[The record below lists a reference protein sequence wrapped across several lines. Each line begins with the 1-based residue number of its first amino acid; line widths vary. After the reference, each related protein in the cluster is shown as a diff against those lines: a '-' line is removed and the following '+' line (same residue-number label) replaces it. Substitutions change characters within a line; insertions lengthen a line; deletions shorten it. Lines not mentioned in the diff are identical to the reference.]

1 MLIVQHIWSR
11 WTKAARGANA
21 PLQRP
26 RLDEAYALP
35 QEPYVSPPAGGA
47 LLHDIRALE
56 REDFAIDPSFAP
68 VTRREWKEAQWSH
81 GALLDWH
88 VGAQGVGI
96 ILQSD
101 TSRRQTKWPA
111 FLPSPLFTLRE
122 GETARIDWN
131 GRFRTSMG
139 GSNRSSY
146 YEQHCYWLALAGD
159 PAPRL
164 FLDAAPRKHI
174 DLRTEIY

>member
-1 MLIVQHIWSR
+1 MIFMIQHIWTR

-21 PLQRP
+21 PLKRP
-26 RLDEAYALP
+26 RLDEAYPLP
-35 QEPYVSPPAGGA
+35 QPPPAGDA
-47 LLHDIRALE
+47 LLHDLRALE
-56 REDFAIDPSFAP
+56 QEGFAIEQSFAP
-68 VTRREWKEAQWSH
+68 ISRQEWKDAQWSH

-88 VGAQGVGI
+88 IGKNGVEI
-96 ILQSD
+96 VLQSD
-101 TSRRQTKWPA
+101 TARRQTKWPA

-146 YEQHCYWLALAGD
+146 YEQHCYWLALAE
-159 PAPRL
+159 AAEPRL
-164 FLDAAPRKHI
+164 FLDAEPRKHV

>member
-1 MLIVQHIWSR
+1 MLVVQHIWTR

-21 PLQRP
+21 PLKRP

-35 QEPYVSPPAGGA
+35 AATPSGDA
-47 LLHDIRALE
+47 LLHDVRTLE
-56 REDFAIDPSFAP
+56 QEDFRIERSFGAI
-68 VTRREWKEAQWSH
+68 TRQEWKEAQWSH

-88 VGAQGVGI
+88 LGKDGAQIV
-96 ILQSD
+96 LQSD

-111 FLPSPLFTLRE
+111 FLPSPLFTLRA

-146 YEQHCYWLALAGD
+146 YEQHTYWLALTEEAD
-159 PAPRL
+159 QRL
-164 FLDAAPRKHI
+164 FLDAEPRKHV

>member
-1 MLIVQHIWSR
+1 MLVLQHIWTR

-21 PLQRP
+21 PLKRP
-26 RLDEAYALP
+26 RLEKAYALP
-35 QEPYVSPPAGGA
+35 VAMQLGSA
-47 LLHDIRALE
+47 LLHEVRALE
-56 REDFAIDPSFAP
+56 LEDFRIERSFGAI
-68 VTRREWKEAQWSH
+68 TRQAWKEEQWNH

-88 VGAQGVGI
+88 LGKEGAQIV
-96 ILQSD
+96 LQSE

-111 FLPSPLFTLRE
+111 FLPSPLFTLRD

-146 YEQHCYWLALAGD
+146 YEQHTYWLALTDD
-159 PAPRL
+159 PEPRL
-164 FLDAAPRKHI
+164 FLDAEPRKHI